1 VKYTPSHAKG
11 GAIMSGDAP
20 GPTPEGQLIRQVRDL
35 SIPRLSIRAAGK
47 RIGLSAEQWGYVER
61 GYRPAGAGQPP
72 RPFSPPAATLA
83 KMAHALRITP
93 ERLESEGQRPDA
105 AKILREIL
113 HREVEAADAAGASEA
128 LNVASSQ
135 SPPMTDAAR
144 IAAARPYADEIWQ
157 RLHTLAAQGITNP
170 TGEQVFPG
178 KHEYADARTWDD
190 PNLRRTLSMSQMV
203 WLLAEI
209 RRPEAEHSRRADT
222 A

>member
-1 VKYTPSHAKG
+1 
-11 GAIMSGDAP
+11 MSGDAP

-35 SIPRLSIRAAGK
+35 SIPRLSIRAAAK

-113 HREVEAADAAGASEA
+113 HHEAEAADAARAAQTLTVTKSNTIE
-128 LNVASSQ
+128 

-157 RLHTLAAQGITNP
+157 RVLDLTARGITSP

-190 PNLRRTLSMSQMV
+190 PNLRRTFTMSQLV
-203 WLLAEI
+203 WLLADI
-209 RRPEAEHSRRADT
+209 RRAEAERSRRADT